1 MTTLLEEIL
10 SEGGLTTLFQPI
22 FDVRGDDRKLFA
34 VEALSRGP
42 KGSNVERA
50 DVLFEYVRRKGSE
63 AAVDRACTA
72 AALRAAAR
80 SGIPC
85 AITINVHAS
94 TLEHDGGW
102 LDFLSAN
109 CDESGLP
116 LSSVILEIVE
126 QQKFWDERRF
136 FETLDAVRE
145 AGVRIALDDIGLG
158 YSNYQMLIEIRPEFY
173 KIDPYF
179 ISGSS
184 EKPHARAAVESIVLL
199 ARRLGGIVIAEGV
212 ESIHDLRTLRGL
224 GIHLAQ
230 GYYLGLPS
238 SNPLAARTAV
248 REPAAESTLCVGQ
261 EMS

>member
-1 MTTLLEEIL
+1 MTATLLQQIL

-22 FDVRGDDRKLFA
+22 FDVQDDGRKLFA

-42 KGSNVERA
+42 KGSNAERA

-63 AAVDRACTA
+63 AEVDRACTK
-72 AALRAAAR
+72 AALHAAGAN
-80 SGIPC
+80 GIPC

-94 TLEHDGGW
+94 TLEQDDGW
-102 LDFLSAN
+102 VDFLAAN
-109 CDESGLP
+109 CDRSGVQ
-116 LSSVILEIVE
+116 LSRVILEIVE

-158 YSNYQMLIEIRPEFY
+158 YSNHRMLIEIRPEFY

-199 ARRLGGIVIAEGV
+199 ARRLGGIVIAEGI
-212 ESIHDLRTLRGL
+212 ESIHDLRTLRDL

-230 GYYLGLPS
+230 GHYLGSPS
-238 SNPLAARTAV
+238 SNPLAVRTALGG
-248 REPAAESTLCVGQ
+248 AEAEWALCVG
-261 EMS
+261 